1 MKQVIIDVSK
11 HNGKIDWEQAA
22 RDIDGAILR
31 VGYGDDITSQ
41 DDKTFKYNAD
51 ECTRL
56 GIPFG
61 VYIYSYAKDREHA
74 RSEAAHVLRMITGY
88 KLSLPVYF
96 DVEEKGLEG
105 VAKGNAIEFCET
117 IEQRGYI
124 AGIYAS
130 EYWWKNYLVGL
141 DRFTK
146 WVAKWSTSE
155 PIPCDMWQFT
165 SDASV
170 VGISG
175 RVDMSY
181 LFKDFGQGEIVTVQT
196 GPKTN
201 EDIATEVING
211 EWGNG
216 DERKKRLT
224 EAGYNYSD
232 VQAIVNKRLG
242 ANTEKVYTVKK
253 GDTLSKI
260 AKANGTTVE
269 AIAKRNNIK
278 NPNYI
283 LVGQKLYV

>member
-11 HNGKIDWEQAA
+11 HNGKIDWEQSA

-74 RSEAAHVLRMITGY
+74 RSEAAHVLRMVTGY
-88 KLSLPVYF
+88 KLSLPVYY

-105 VAKGNAIEFCET
+105 VAKGNAIEFCEI

-124 AGIYAS
+124 AGIYANES
-130 EYWWKNYLVGL
+130 WWKNYLVGL

-155 PIPCDMWQFT
+155 PIACDMWQFT

-232 VQAIVNKRLG
+232 IQAIVNKRLG
-242 ANTEKVYTVKK
+242 AKTEKVYTVKK